1 MQRCVLLQQPL
12 VIAISLYTRSIRPEA
27 VIRVQDSP
35 VVEHLN
41 GAVVGP
47 HARVTAVSHAGKR
60 VLESTH
66 LP

>member
-1 MQRCVLLQQPL
+1 MQRCVRLKRISAVAVPL
-12 VIAISLYTRSIRPEA
+12 NTRRTRPEA
-27 VIRVQDSP
+27 VIRIHDSP

-47 HARVTAVSHAGKR
+47 NARGTTVSHAGKR